1 MKTLLLGSIAK
12 WRQYRKESVNPNIEK
27 QKRSNKNNRKQA
39 EDFPGGLVVRTSPS
53 NARGVSSIPGQGAKS
68 PHASG
73 PNPPTSNMRQK
84 QYCNKF
90 NKNFKNVL
98 YQTATTTTTKNGPN
112 KKIFQRKQAENKR
125 TEPQRPVGL

>member
-1 MKTLLLGSIAK
+1 MEAIQKRISEPE
-12 WRQYRKESVNPNIEK
+12 YRKIEK
-27 QKRSNKNNRKQA
+27 IQQEQQKKA

-68 PHASG
+68 PRASG

-98 YQTATTTTTKNGPN
+98 YQTATTTTAKNGPN
-112 KKIFQRKQAENKR
+112 QRIFQRK
-125 TEPQRPVGL
+125 